1 MIWLRSCEG
10 HIPTWPFLLPFV
22 RETQAQ
28 GKKKKKKKDSEISGF
43 ILNHVISLPQV
54 AKESV
59 AAVRQ
64 NETEEL
70 FGSVR
75 TSARRPHLL
84 YSQRWRER
92 CKDRIRMARGGE
104 KKKNVHKSMLS
115 VRLLTDDWIH
125 AEHHMWDTHAAPAP
139 LLHVPPRGP
148 STGTTLPLS
157 GCVTSCSQ
165 LMTTK
170 VDQHC
175 VVHSLPS
182 YLHPS
187 WGEDTFKH
195 FACLNVIKKDRLHVY
210 L

>member
-1 MIWLRSCEG
+1 MTVQWFGFDPARATYQRDHFCYPSSVKHELKA
-10 HIPTWPFLLPFV
+10 T
-22 RETQAQ
+22 
-28 GKKKKKKKDSEISGF
+28 KKKDSEISGF
-43 ILNHVISLPQV
+43 ILNHVICGHS
-54 AKESV
+54 
-59 AAVRQ
+59 
-64 NETEEL
+64 ETERDAETVWICEDICQEA
-70 FGSVR
+70 S
-75 TSARRPHLL
+75 SALQ
-84 YSQRWRER
+84 SEVMGKMQ
-92 CKDRIRMARGGE
+92 DRIRMARGE
-104 KKKNVHKSMLS
+104 KKKNAHKSMLS

>member
-22 RETQAQ
+22 SETRAQ
-28 GKKKKKKKDSEISGF
+28 GKIKKDSEISGF
-43 ILNHVISLPQV
+43 ILNHVICGHS
-54 AKESV
+54 
-59 AAVRQ
+59 
-64 NETEEL
+64 ETERDGGTVWICEDICQEA
-70 FGSVR
+70 S
-75 TSARRPHLL
+75 SALQ
-84 YSQRWRER
+84 SEVMGKMQ
-92 CKDRIRMARGGE
+92 DRIRMARGE
-104 KKKNVHKSMLS
+104 NKKNAHKSMLS